1 MLKKNPNCIT
11 GIELNDHTLHIN
23 TILFYFSLH
32 FFIKNIESIINLLV
46 VLYLIMQAFFKSLIQ
61 KVVIY
66 RKFHKFV

>member
-32 FFIKNIESIINLLV
+32 FLLKILKASSI
-46 VLYLIMQAFFKSLIQ
+46 
-61 KVVIY
+61 
-66 RKFHKFV
+66 R